1 MNADLDDIR
10 LANQG
15 PMLNAMSVDVEDWLQ
30 STIDPE
36 LPFTDRFIRS
46 TEAVLEA
53 FARRG
58 VRGTFFILGLAADYA
73 PSLIR
78 DILAAGHEIQSH
90 GHGHRL
96 VNTLT
101 PEQFRQD
108 LDRSKK
114 RLEDL
119 TGVEVFGYRAPAFS
133 IGLENLWALDTLAEA
148 GFRYDSSIFPLKTR
162 RYGVA
167 TAPNAP
173 HMARTPNGNEILE
186 LPVASY
192 SLLGRRLPSGGGG
205 YFRLFPYQLLRRG
218 VAQLN
223 SHGLPAVIYMHPY
236 EYDPIEFDEL
246 DYPIGRL
253 QRAHQGIGR
262 RGFPAKVDRMLSEF
276 RFGTMGEVIA
286 SLGKLHVHEYR
297 NPDR

>member
-1 MNADLDDIR
+1 MNAHLDDIR
-10 LANQG
+10 LTNQG
-15 PMLNAMSVDVEDWLQ
+15 PVLNAMSVDVEDWLQ

-73 PSLIR
+73 PSLVR
-78 DILAAGHEIQSH
+78 EILAAGHEIQSH

-96 VNTLT
+96 VNTLS

-133 IGLENLWALDTLAEA
+133 IGLGNLWALDTLVEA

-162 RYGVA
+162 RYGIDS
-167 TAPNAP
+167 APDAP
-173 HMARTPNGNEILE
+173 HIARSPNGNQILE
-186 LPVASY
+186 LPVASCR
-192 SLLGRRLPSGGGG
+192 LLGRRLPTGGGG

-218 VAQLN
+218 VTQLN
-223 SHGLPAVIYMHPY
+223 TRGYPAVIYMHPY
-236 EYDPIEFDEL
+236 EYDPVEFDEI

-262 RGFPAKVDRMLSEF
+262 KGFPAKVDRMLSEF
-276 RFGTMGEVIA
+276 QFGTMGEVIS
-286 SLGKLHVHEYR
+286 SLGTLPVHEYC
-297 NPDR
+297 NSDR